1 MDDLKKAIAK
11 KLNKN
16 PTAAGLTT
24 VLGEPR
30 PRVSRAL
37 AAMVAS
43 GTVTKTGNTRA
54 TTYALA
60 A

>member
-1 MDDLKKAIAK
+1 MEDLKKKITK
-11 KLNKN
+11 KLSKFN
-16 PTAAGLTT
+16 TAVGIAEALD
-24 VLGEPR
+24 EPR

-37 AAMVAS
+37 AAMVKDGS
-43 GTVTKTGNTRA
+43 ITKTGNTRA